1 MVSLWAFPCA
11 SGWCCCWSKDHT
23 VCVLGHCY
31 ARLFCDPMDWGL
43 QGSSVFGTSQAR
55 ILEWLPFRT
64 PGNLPDQR
72 SNPCLCVSCIG
83 RQILYHYTTWKTPR
97 TILWGEELPTLVYY
111 IPYLLACLKLVSI
124 KAIGTRIKHSFSS
137 IVLNL
142 EFTFLCFYWIIID
155 LQCCVSLRYTTKWV
169 TFWYQRKGTSI
180 FSQGLKVSGYICFKK
195 TLSCL
200 VSQLKCFI
208 FISSFRL

>member
-1 MVSLWAFPCA
+1 MGISLCFRMIVVGLRTTLCVCWVTVMPDYFVTPWTEACKAPLSLELPRQEYWSGCHFVHQGIFLTRDRTHVS
-11 SGWCCCWSKDHT
+11 
-23 VCVLGHCY
+23 
-31 ARLFCDPMDWGL
+31 
-43 QGSSVFGTSQAR
+43 
-55 ILEWLPFRT
+55 
-64 PGNLPDQR
+64 
-72 SNPCLCVSCIG
+72 CVSCIG

-97 TILWGEELPTLVYY
+97 TILWGKELPTLVYY

-124 KAIGTRIKHSFSS
+124 KAIGTHIKHSFSLT
-137 IVLNL
+137 VLSL

-180 FSQGLKVSGYICFKK
+180 FSQGLKVSGYIRFKK
-195 TLSCL
+195 TLFCL

>member
-23 VCVLGHCY
+23 VYVLGHCY
-31 ARLFCDPMDWGL
+31 AWLFCDPMDWGL

-72 SNPCLCVSCIG
+72 SNPCLLRFLHWQADSLPLHHLEDPKDHTMRRRTTYPCLLYPLLISMSKVSFYQSN
-83 RQILYHYTTWKTPR
+83 RYSYKTQFQFDCFKP
-97 TILWGEELPTLVYY
+97 WVYFFMF
-111 IPYLLACLKLVSI
+111 LLD
-124 KAIGTRIKHSFSS
+124 
-137 IVLNL
+137 
-142 EFTFLCFYWIIID
+142 YID